1 MILLDENNLVQ
12 TFTVELSTRDHNH
25 LGVLSPIDLQ
35 VEVNFN
41 EADEISFDI
50 YKYADDE
57 LAQLNE
63 NEVKQKKYLWDEL
76 TDFKFVYVKELEEY
90 FEIEVEINDED
101 ELYKSVNGKGAC
113 ESELGQN
120 LLFGLE
126 INTENDIKR
135 TDYLQP
141 TVFYNPDAPEASLL
155 HRVLSGVPQYSIG
168 HVDTT
173 LMNIQRT
180 FDADDEDIYSFL
192 TETVAEEIGCIFI
205 FDSVNRVVNAYDLKT
220 TCLDCGYR
228 SELQFDV
235 CPECGGTSLHYP
247 YGDDTTIIVDTE
259 NLAESVSFETDTKN
273 VKNTFK
279 MEAGD
284 DNMTAAVRNRNPN
297 GSNYIY
303 YFSEEQKHEMP
314 DELVEKLDSYDAL
327 MDQYDDEY
335 SNLMERIYEEMD
347 KYSYYE
353 ISMMPNEKIVD
364 ELPDIGDALE
374 GTFYLIKQDGKE
386 YIYDEYAINNGEW
399 VKIDEVAKYEY
410 STATVELKK
419 ITDSIPHDKL
429 PFFSVSQLGEYT
441 STATVNSYLM
451 SYLKTLYASGYFTA
465 TVNLEN
471 WVYQGE
477 DEDGTIWGLW
487 VGTITM
493 ENNSNPEDKVVSQT
507 LNFFVN
513 DDYDTYVSQKVA
525 SELAKLK
532 DEDGSVYD
540 VLNIRIYNEDKTID
554 YDASLEKFQYAIQY
568 YSLHRLQSFLSA
580 IQNCIDIMIEE
591 NQAKESSDLYTTLYT
606 PYYKKLYSVQSE
618 IDKRQTT
625 LDSINEMLQLRYKR
639 QKEIQSALNFKEYL
653 GEDLYKVFCMYKREE
668 TFKNDN
674 YISDGLENKELLE
687 NAGSFLNAAK
697 DELYKSGEYQHSID
711 ADLQNLLAIKEFQPL
726 RKSFVVGNFIRV
738 RVDGKPYRL
747 RLITIEFDFGDT
759 NHIDVEFSDVTK
771 IKNGVTDVYDVLNQA
786 SSMATSYGYLT
797 NQVTNSKDT
806 VNMFKDFVN
815 YGMTTTAVKI
825 VNDSDRQDI
834 TFDDSGISLKRRL
847 DYADEYELYQMK
859 IINNG
864 LYITTDGW
872 RTVECAI
879 GKFYTSDPDTGK
891 QVLKYGI
898 LTDALVGKLILGE
911 ELKIYSED
919 SSATLSF
926 DNHGLVLNAKDNGS
940 GKYDKIFSIQ
950 KDGVDQLYID
960 NKGNV
965 ILNQYVQ
972 TADVVRLIE
981 SETAKFDDLY
991 VKNETVEK
999 LFADYVKTE
1008 NLEAEIIKTS
1018 TIEAIKGNITQ
1029 LQSDYVQVNDK
1040 LVANNASIE
1049 DLKATKLDAGELTAY
1064 KATVENL
1071 LASYATI
1078 KQLEADYLKAKDIEA
1093 DYAKITLLESTYAT
1107 IENLNATKATIED
1120 LIAKKASIEDL
1131 NAVNAQITN
1140 LNAEYA
1146 KINNLVAEKVDAEYV
1161 QAELV
1166 KSNKVITDQIDAINA
1181 TIESLDVKYATIEQ
1195 LNAAKA
1201 NLEELIA
1208 KKATI
1213 DELNT
1218 AKAEIGVL
1226 DTNLANINTIL
1237 SGSIGSGSIQ
1247 TMHLTADNVV
1257 IDDAIIKSA
1266 NISDLDVSKLNAGEI
1281 STNKFLIK
1289 SDNGG
1294 IVINGST
1301 QQFKDKNNKV
1311 RLQVGQDAQGNFN
1324 FIVFGEDGTTAIYD
1338 ENGITSKAVPDG
1350 LIVDGMVA
1358 DDANIAGS
1366 KLNIDSVVEK
1376 INEDGSK
1383 NINSSK
1389 IWIDDENQS
1398 LGAKFTN
1405 IENSITSN
1413 SSDLTNFI
1421 NQTTKDLDSL
1431 QGQIDGSIQTFF
1443 YEYEPTNNKVPSN
1456 EWTTTS
1462 LKNNHL
1468 GDLFYNTKT
1477 GYCYR
1482 WQVVNNEYS
1491 WQRITD
1497 VDVTKALAD
1506 AANAQETADN
1516 KRRVFVITPT
1526 PPYDVGDL
1534 WTQGSTGEILKCK
1547 VAKTSQQTY
1556 AESDWE
1562 KASKYTDD
1570 SKATEVDS
1578 KVTTLQTNFE
1588 VEQGKITSLIKETEN
1603 IKNTYATESELT
1615 TLTDKYN
1622 QTVSK
1627 VEGNTTTIANI
1638 QTSVDTL
1645 NTDYKAMDSKMTEIK
1660 QTADGVSTTVTQS
1673 KSKWDQA
1680 STNASNALTQVQKAQ
1695 ETATSAQSIATQN
1708 ANKFEWIIKSGTDKT
1723 NFTLTDRTAQL
1734 VADNININ
1742 GLVSFKGLDSG
1753 TQSLIN
1759 SKMET
1764 SAVKEYIASRG
1775 ENLIING
1782 NASMGDNTN
1791 FNSFLYDGS
1800 DTYSGAG
1807 SFTIS
1812 PTLGQYESRWIDEY
1826 IPVDTS
1832 LNYELSYYIKSDN
1845 YDALYYDCI
1854 TCYDVDKK
1862 EINVSYI
1869 MWQPNST
1876 TTLAKDLKDGD
1887 TVVYLTDVSG
1897 FNASLTQDYTK
1908 ALIFWNYTNSK
1919 GYTYEPETYSRYYYV
1934 DLWEDASSIDTTN
1947 NTITLK
1953 SAWSNGTF
1961 SAGTSV
1967 SQGSS
1972 SNTFVYLNSNYRAE
1986 PINTWIQKKGI
1997 IGGIGINNENCKFRY
2012 GTAYIKVGWMIW
2024 HQSTA
2029 TKYSIS
2035 NISFTSNGD
2044 LKANQSIIDNW
2055 AKDSIV
2061 NGETVINGGYIK
2073 TNTINTDQ
2081 LAVQSIFATGTAVM
2095 NIINAQ
2101 EIDARRITTG
2111 RLIGERIDARGI
2123 TVTSDDN
2130 VETVRIDSNGDL
2142 TMRGNFSSY
2151 NYVSGQSGWAI
2162 NSNGTAEF
2170 NDVIARGS
2178 VITGDGGIIS
2188 NSGSASDVT
2197 FWAGSDY
2204 SNRKDAPFIVYSDGS
2219 IKATKGEYS
2228 GLWTGDIEVGNI
2240 KISDPSKL
2248 AGDDALLTIQNG
2260 SNGIKR
2266 VQLSDTN
2273 ISAFAQNISI
2283 TDNSYSEKI
2292 SLSQQ
2297 GIGYF
2302 SNSINI
2308 DNASYLNNTSLLLNK
2323 NELTTNSKGFV
2334 FKNDVDVG
2342 LSGYNN
2348 NLTVHGRSIQDNAT
2362 IYSTLLFGD
2371 NVLLTRLATGLNIDV
2386 LV

>member
-12 TFTVELSTRDHNH
+12 TFTVELATKDHNH

-35 VEVNFN
+35 VQVSFDS
-41 EADEISFDI
+41 ADEISFDV
-50 YKYADDE
+50 YKYTDDE
-57 LAQLNE
+57 FLQLNE
-63 NEVKQKKYLWDEL
+63 VEKQQKKYLWDEL

-90 FEIEVEINDED
+90 FEIEVEIKDED
-101 ELYKSVNGKGAC
+101 EMYKSINGTGAC

-135 TDYLQP
+135 SDYLQP

-168 HVDTT
+168 HVDATI
-173 LMNIQRT
+173 MNIQRT

-205 FDSVNRVVNAYDLKT
+205 FDSVNRIVNAYDLKT
-220 TCLDCGYR
+220 TCMDCGYR

-259 NLAESVSFETDTKN
+259 NLAESVSFETDVKS

-314 DELVEKLDSYDAL
+314 DELVEKLDSYDEL
-327 MDQYDDEY
+327 MAQYDEEY
-335 SNLMERIYEEMD
+335 SNLMERIYEELD

-364 ELPDIGDALE
+364 QLPEVGDALE

-386 YIYDEYAINNGEW
+386 YIYDEYAINDEKW

-410 STATVELKK
+410 STSTVELKK
-419 ITDSIPHDKL
+419 ITDAIPHEKS
-429 PFFSVSQLGEYT
+429 PFFAVSQLGEYT
-441 STATVNSYLM
+441 SKATINSYLT

-465 TVNLEN
+465 TVNIEN

-477 DEDGTIWGLW
+477 NEDGNIWGLW

-532 DEDGSVYD
+532 DEDGSAYD
-540 VLNIRIYNEDKTID
+540 VLNIRVYKEDKTID
-554 YDASLEKFQYAIQY
+554 YEASLEKFKYAIQY

-580 IQNCIDIMIEE
+580 VQNCIDIMIEE
-591 NQAKESSDLYTTLYT
+591 NQAKESADLYNTLYE
-606 PYYKKLYSVQSE
+606 PYYNKLNAVQSE
-618 IDKRQTT
+618 IDKRQET
-625 LDSINEMLQLRYKR
+625 LDAITELLNLRYKR

-697 DELYKSGEYQHSID
+697 DELYKSGEYQHSIS

-726 RKSFVVGNFIRV
+726 KDSFVVGNFIRI

-747 RLITIEFDFGDT
+747 RLLTIEFDFSDT
-759 NHIDVEFSDVTK
+759 NHIDVDFSDITK
-771 IKNGVTDVYDVLNQA
+771 IKNGTTDVYDVLNQA
-786 SSMATSYGYLT
+786 SSMASSYGYLT
-797 NQVTNSKDT
+797 NQVTTSKDT

-834 TFDDSGISLKRRL
+834 TFDDSGISLKRKL
-847 DYADEYELYQMK
+847 DYANEYELYQMK

-872 RTVECAI
+872 RTVSCAI
-879 GKFYTSDPDTGK
+879 GKFYTTDPDTGK
-891 QVLKYGI
+891 QVLKYGV
-898 LTDALVGKLILGE
+898 LSDALVGRLILGE
-911 ELKIYSED
+911 ELKLYSED
-919 SSATLSF
+919 ASATLSF
-926 DNHGLVLNAKDNGS
+926 DNHGLILNAKDNGS

-972 TADVVRLIE
+972 TAEVVRLVE
-981 SETAKFDDLY
+981 SEVAKFDDVY
-991 VKNETVEK
+991 VKNATIEK

-1008 NLEAEIIKTS
+1008 NLEAEIIKTK

-1029 LQSDYVQVNDK
+1029 LESDYIQVNDK
-1040 LVANNASIE
+1040 LVANNAAIE

-1078 KQLEADYLKAKDIEA
+1078 KQLETDYLKAKDIET

-1107 IENLNATKATIED
+1107 IENLTATKATIED

-1131 NAVNAQITN
+1131 NAVNVQITN

-1146 KINNLVAEKVDAEYV
+1146 KINNLVAEKVNAEYV
-1161 QAELV
+1161 EAEIV
-1166 KSNKVITDQIDAINA
+1166 KANKVITDQIDAINA
-1181 TIESLDVKYATIEQ
+1181 TIENLDVKYATIEQ

-1201 NLEELIA
+1201 NLEDLIA

-1213 DELNT
+1213 DELNA
-1218 AKAEIGVL
+1218 AKATIGEL
-1226 DTNLANINTIL
+1226 DANLANITSIISGNIGTGTLQTI
-1237 SGSIGSGSIQ
+1237 
-1247 TMHLTADNVV
+1247 HLTADNVV

-1266 NISDLDVSKLNAGEI
+1266 NIQGLDVTKLNAGDI
-1281 STNKFLIK
+1281 STDKFTIK

-1294 IVINGST
+1294 IVISGST
-1301 QQFKDKNNKV
+1301 QQFTDKNGKV

-1350 LIVDGMVA
+1350 LVVDKMVA
-1358 DDANIAGS
+1358 DDANISGS

-1376 INEDGSK
+1376 LNEDGTS
-1383 NINSSK
+1383 NINSNK
-1389 IWIDDENQS
+1389 IWIDEENQS
-1398 LGAKFTN
+1398 LGAKFTV
-1405 IENSITSN
+1405 IENSISTN
-1413 SSDLTNFI
+1413 GSDLTNFI

-1443 YEYEPTNNKVPSN
+1443 YEYVPTNENVPAS

-1468 GDLFYNTKT
+1468 GDLFYNTQT

-1482 WQVVNNEYS
+1482 WQVINNEYS

-1497 VDVTKALAD
+1497 VDVTKALSD
-1506 AANAQETADN
+1506 ASKAQDTADN
-1516 KRRVFVITPT
+1516 KRRVFVTIPT

-1570 SKATEVDS
+1570 SKATEIDA
-1578 KVTTLQTNFE
+1578 KVTILQTDFE
-1588 VEQGKITSLIKETEN
+1588 VEQGKITSLIKETETIKENVENNSTN
-1603 IKNTYATESELT
+1603 IS

-1622 QTVSK
+1622 ETVST

-1638 QTSVDTL
+1638 QTSVNTL
-1645 NTDYKAMDSKMTEIK
+1645 NDEVVSMDSRITEIK
-1660 QTADGVSTTVTQS
+1660 QTADGVSTTVSANKT
-1673 KSKWDQA
+1673 KWDQA
-1680 STNASNALTQVQKAQ
+1680 STD
-1695 ETATSAQSIATQN
+1695 ATSAKSIATQN
-1708 ANKFEWIIKSGTDKT
+1708 ADKFEWIIKNGNNKTD
-1723 NFTLTDRTAQL
+1723 FTLTDRTAQL
-1734 VADNININ
+1734 VADNINLN
-1742 GLVSFKGLDSG
+1742 GLVTFNGLDSD
-1753 TQSLIN
+1753 TQTKIDDSTN
-1759 SKMET
+1759 T
-1764 SAVKEYIASRG
+1764 IADW
-1775 ENLIING
+1775 N
-1782 NASMGDNTN
+1782 
-1791 FNSFLYDGS
+1791 
-1800 DTYSGAG
+1800 
-1807 SFTIS
+1807 
-1812 PTLGQYESRWIDEY
+1812 
-1826 IPVDTS
+1826 
-1832 LNYELSYYIKSDN
+1832 KSD
-1845 YDALYYDCI
+1845 I
-1854 TCYDVDKK
+1854 VGG
-1862 EINVSYI
+1862 
-1869 MWQPNST
+1869 T
-1876 TTLAKDLKDGD
+1876 TT
-1887 TVVYLTDVSG
+1887 
-1897 FNASLTQDYTK
+1897 
-1908 ALIFWNYTNSK
+1908 
-1919 GYTYEPETYSRYYYV
+1919 
-1934 DLWEDASSIDTTN
+1934 
-1947 NTITLK
+1947 
-1953 SAWSNGTF
+1953 
-1961 SAGTSV
+1961 
-1967 SQGSS
+1967 
-1972 SNTFVYLNSNYRAE
+1972 
-1986 PINTWIQKKGI
+1986 
-1997 IGGIGINNENCKFRY
+1997 
-2012 GTAYIKVGWMIW
+2012 
-2024 HQSTA
+2024 
-2029 TKYSIS
+2029 
-2035 NISFTSNGD
+2035 
-2044 LKANQSIIDNW
+2044 
-2055 AKDSIV
+2055 
-2061 NGETVINGGYIK
+2061 INGGYIK
-2073 TNTINTDQ
+2073 SNTIDIDQ
-2081 LAVQSIFATGTAVM
+2081 LKVADIFNTGSAVM

-2101 EIDARRITTG
+2101 SINADRITSG
-2111 RLIGERIDARGI
+2111 YLVGERIDARGLKVI
-2123 TVTSDDN
+2123 SDDN

-2151 NYVSGQSGWAI
+2151 NYVSGKAGWSI
-2162 NSNGTAEF
+2162 NSDGKAEF

-2178 VITGDGGIIS
+2178 VITGYGGILS
-2188 NSGSASDVT
+2188 NNNSTKDII

-2204 SNRKDAPFIVYSDGS
+2204 ENRNDAPFIVYSDGS
-2219 IKATKGEYS
+2219 TKATKAEYS

-2240 KISDPSKL
+2240 KISDPNKFG
-2248 AGDDALLTIQNG
+2248 GDDALLTIQNG
-2260 SNGIKR
+2260 NNGLKR
-2266 VQLSDTN
+2266 VQLTDTEL
-2273 ISAFAQNISI
+2273 SKFAQNISI
-2283 TDNSYSEKI
+2283 TSNSDDEMI
-2292 SLSQQ
+2292 NLNQE

-2302 SNSINI
+2302 KSSINI
-2308 DNASYLNNTSLLLNK
+2308 NNLSYLNDTSLLLDK
-2323 NELTTNSKGFV
+2323 KELTTNSKGFV

-2342 LSGYNN
+2342 RSGYNN
-2348 NLTVHGRSIQDNAT
+2348 DLTVHGRSIQDNAT
-2362 IYSTLLFGD
+2362 IYNTLLFGD
-2371 NVLLTRLATGLNIDV
+2371 NVLFTRLATGLNIDV